1 MINAQAFVHYK
12 TGIKHLDEQHWE
24 LFLNLDAL
32 AACDNKDA
40 AIAVIDNVIH
50 QWALHSQAEE
60 EYMAKIHYPFLAPHA
75 EHHILFL
82 EKFYNLKKQIKTTN
96 FQYGI
101 KFHVAQLEEILRHHI
116 EFDDLQYADFEKKK

>member
-60 EYMAKIHYPFLAPHA
+60 EYMLKSITLFWLLMQNITSCFLRSFT
-75 EHHILFL
+75 I
-82 EKFYNLKKQIKTTN
+82 
-96 FQYGI
+96 
-101 KFHVAQLEEILRHHI
+101 
-116 EFDDLQYADFEKKK
+116 